1 MSIYDKVGSE
11 VSVAVIKPQVKIPDV
26 GLSPHTKKVMKQN
39 ERIILNQKEKTL
51 RFSRLRDVL

>member
-1 MSIYDKVGSE
+1 MSIYDKAGSE
-11 VSVAVIKPQVKIPDV
+11 ITVAVIKPQVKIPDV

-39 ERIILNQKEKTL
+39 ERIILNQKEKAA

>member
-1 MSIYDKVGSE
+1 MSIYDKAGSE
-11 VSVAVIKPQVKIPDV
+11 ISVAVIKPQVKIPDV

-39 ERIILNQKEKTL
+39 ERIILNQKEKNA

>member
-11 VSVAVIKPQVKIPDV
+11 VSVAVIKPQVKIPNV

-39 ERIILNQKEKTL
+39 ERIILKEKEKTA
-51 RFSRLRDVL
+51 RFSRLKNVL

>member
-1 MSIYDKVGSE
+1 MSIYDKAGSE
-11 VSVAVIKPQVKIPDV
+11 ISVAVIKPKVKIPDV

-39 ERIILNQKEKTL
+39 ERIILNQKEKTA

>member
-39 ERIILNQKEKTL
+39 ERVILKDKEKSA
-51 RFSRLRDVL
+51 RFSRLKSVL

>member
-11 VSVAVIKPQVKIPDV
+11 ISVAVIKPQVKIPDV

-39 ERIILNQKEKTL
+39 ERIILNQKEKTA

>member
-1 MSIYDKVGSE
+1 MSIYDKAGSE
-11 VSVAVIKPQVKIPDV
+11 VSVTVIKPQVKIPDV

-39 ERIILNQKEKTL
+39 ERIILNQKEKTS

>member
-1 MSIYDKVGSE
+1 MSIYDKAGGR

-26 GLSPHTKKVMKQN
+26 ALSPHTKKVMKQN
-39 ERIILNQKEKTL
+39 EQVILNHKEKTA